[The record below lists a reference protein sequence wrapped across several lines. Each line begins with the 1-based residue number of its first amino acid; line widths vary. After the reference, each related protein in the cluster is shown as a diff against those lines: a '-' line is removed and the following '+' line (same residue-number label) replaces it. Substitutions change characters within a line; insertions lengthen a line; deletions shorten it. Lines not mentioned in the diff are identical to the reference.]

1 MRLALPLPGS
11 RRHVSPNYPFPG
23 SARIGRAQ
31 RMNFRRV
38 AVKQDGA
45 MIAKQVGILEM
56 GRTAAFFIILAIAA
70 LGLALAVSS
79 GAVNASVPNQGGPP
93 HVFLGSAIIN
103 GNPAPEGTVVA
114 ALIDGVT
121 VSTVEVDASGRYVNL
136 QVSTAGAAVTFTI
149 GGLPAAETATSERGG
164 LGILNLTAIGAAQP
178 ADTPVPPTAPP
189 APPAPADTPVPPTAV
204 PAPADTPVPPTAVP
218 APADT
223 PVPPT
228 AAPAPAD
235 TPVPPTAVPA
245 PADTPVPPT
254 AVPAPADTP
263 VPPAAAPAPVD
274 TPVPPAAAPAPV
286 DTPVPPAAVPA
297 PVDTPVPPTAV
308 PAPADT
314 PVPPTA
320 APAPEQ
326 QGDSSGSCGSSPDR
340 SFSHG
345 AGDMALLI
353 LPLLGL
359 VGWAGLRR
367 KRRGS

>member
-1 MRLALPLPGS
+1 
-11 RRHVSPNYPFPG
+11 
-23 SARIGRAQ
+23 
-31 RMNFRRV
+31 
-38 AVKQDGA
+38 

-70 LGLALAVSS
+70 LSLALTVSS
-79 GAVNASVPNQGGPP
+79 GAVNASVPTQGGPP

-121 VSTVEVDASGRYVNL
+121 VSTVEVNASGRYVNL
-136 QVSTAGAAVTFTI
+136 QVPTAGAAVTFTI
-149 GGLPAAETATSERGG
+149 GGLPAAETATSEVGG
-164 LGILNLTAIGAAQP
+164 LGFLNLTATGAAQPVDTPVPPTAAPAP
-178 ADTPVPPTAPP
+178 ADTPVPPTAVP
-189 APPAPADTPVPPTAV
+189 APVDTPVPPTVAPAPADTPVPPTAVPAPADTPVPPTAV

-235 TPVPPTAVPA
+235 TPVPPA
-245 PADTPVPPT
+245 
-254 AVPAPADTP
+254 
-263 VPPAAAPAPVD
+263 
-274 TPVPPAAAPAPV
+274 
-286 DTPVPPAAVPA
+286 
-297 PVDTPVPPTAV
+297 
-308 PAPADT
+308 
-314 PVPPTA
+314 A

-340 SFSHG
+340 SFSDG

-367 KRRGS
+367 KRRGF

>member
-1 MRLALPLPGS
+1 
-11 RRHVSPNYPFPG
+11 
-23 SARIGRAQ
+23 
-31 RMNFRRV
+31 
-38 AVKQDGA
+38 

-70 LGLALAVSS
+70 LSLALTAPD

-178 ADTPVPPTAPP
+178 ADTPVPPTA
-189 APPAPADTPVPPTAV
+189 V

-263 VPPAAAPAPVD
+263 VPPAAAPAPAD

-286 DTPVPPAAVPA
+286 DTPVPPA
-297 PVDTPVPPTAV
+297 
-308 PAPADT
+308 
-314 PVPPTA
+314 A

-340 SFSHG
+340 SFSNG

-367 KRRGS
+367 KRRGF